1 METTLAVVGFGALLF
16 TLAATLAVVVLV
28 ASTLFVLGAGLAEA
42 LVRMRHAPPAL
53 PTGLGLTRR
62 PS

>member
-16 TLAATLAVVVLV
+16 TLAATLAAIVLV
-28 ASTLFVLGAGLAEA
+28 ASTMFVLGSALAEA
-42 LVRMRHAPPAL
+42 VTQMLRRS
-53 PTGLGLTRR
+53 PTMPSVLGLIRR